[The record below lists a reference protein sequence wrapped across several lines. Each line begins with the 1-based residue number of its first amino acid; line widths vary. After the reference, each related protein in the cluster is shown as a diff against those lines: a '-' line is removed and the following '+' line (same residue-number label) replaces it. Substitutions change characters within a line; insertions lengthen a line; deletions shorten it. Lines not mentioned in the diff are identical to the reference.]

1 MASRRNTKQLYLISQ
16 LSLRNRGLL
25 HKRHG
30 CEAVVISNLIIIK
43 IKDEIDK
50 YLKVTPTGNIAVPAY
65 IRLGAT
71 LPRLALRKDFA

>member
-16 LSLRNRGLL
+16 LSLRNRGLQ

-30 CEAVVISNLIIIK
+30 CEAVVISNLIIIQ